1 MNLYRCS
8 VRWSNGT
15 IALARDSIYEL
26 TDDEVAQV
34 EADCVGALTVLS
46 EAEVAEILEPLRTA
60 GIKSVTFRPPAPD
73 RSGAGRGVG
82 EGAMTA
88 SNMTGLVAR

>member
-1 MNLYRCS
+1 MRLYRCS
-8 VRWSNGT
+8 TRWSNGT
-15 IALARDSIYEL
+15 IALTRDSIYEL

-34 EADCVGALTVLS
+34 ETDCVGALTALS
-46 EAEVAEILEPLRTA
+46 DAEVAELLEPLHAA

-73 RSGAGRGVG
+73 RSGAGRGAG

>member
-1 MNLYRCS
+1 MRLYRCS

-34 EADCVGALTVLS
+34 ETDCVGALTVLS
-46 EAEVAEILEPLRTA
+46 DAEVSDIVEPLRAA
-60 GIKSVTFRPPAPD
+60 GCTSFTFRPPAPD
-73 RSGAGRGVG
+73 RSGAGRGTG
-82 EGAMTA
+82 DGAMTSA
-88 SNMTGLVAR
+88 NMTGLVAR